1 MIKKKR
7 EKTYVTNIRDERKNI
22 TIDHTNMKKMYY
34 EQFYASEFHNLDE
47 MNKFHKR
54 YKLPK
59 LTQIIE

>member
-7 EKTYVTNIRDERKNI
+7 EDTITHIRDERENI
-22 TIDHTNMKKMYY
+22 TIDHMNIKKLYC
-34 EQFYASEFHNLDE
+34 EQFYASEVHNLDE